1 MPYSEALWLYFVL
14 LVGIIVVPGMDML
27 FVVANAL
34 TGGRGAGLAATAG
47 IMLGGIC
54 HTLFGTVFVTGLAV
68 LVPSLA
74 PAMMVIGA
82 AYMLWIGFTLARSS
96 IKIDAVGPAAQKSDM
111 SILLQGMLTAILNP
125 KAWMF
130 VMAVFPQFMR
140 PEYGPFATQALVMG
154 IMTVTVQLA
163 VYGSLGLAANRG
175 REALTDSPGTTI
187 WLGRAAGL
195 LLMAIAAYALLTAL
209 REF

>member
-34 TGGRGAGLAATAG
+34 TGGRSAGLAATAG

-54 HTLFGTVFVTGLAV
+54 HTLFGTAFVTGLSV

-74 PAMMVIGA
+74 PTMMAVGA

-96 IKIDAVGPAAQKSDM
+96 IRIEAVGPAARKSDT

-130 VMAVFPQFMR
+130 VMAVFPHSSCGR
-140 PEYGPFATQALVMG
+140 NTGRSRHRRSSW
-154 IMTVTVQLA
+154 
-163 VYGSLGLAANRG
+163 GS
-175 REALTDSPGTTI
+175 
-187 WLGRAAGL
+187 
-195 LLMAIAAYALLTAL
+195 
-209 REF
+209 

>member
-34 TGGRGAGLAATAG
+34 TGGRSAGLAATAG

-54 HTLFGTVFVTGLAV
+54 HTLFGMVFVTGLSV

-74 PAMMVIGA
+74 PVMMLVGA

-96 IKIDAVGPAAQKSDM
+96 IKVDAVGPAARKSD
-111 SILLQGMLTAILNP
+111 SKILLQGMLTAILNP

-140 PEYGPFATQALVMG
+140 PEYGPFAAQALVMG
-154 IMTVTVQLA
+154 TLTVFVQLA

-175 REALTDSPGTTI
+175 REALTDSPTTTI